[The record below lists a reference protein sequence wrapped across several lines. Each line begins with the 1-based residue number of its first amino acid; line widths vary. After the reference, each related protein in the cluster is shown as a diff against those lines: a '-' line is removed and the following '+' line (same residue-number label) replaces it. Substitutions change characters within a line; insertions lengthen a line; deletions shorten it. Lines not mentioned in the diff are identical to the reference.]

1 MRAGS
6 FPGDLKND
14 FALGY
19 LRQAK
24 KFKAMQV
31 AHVLSLGTRCLV
43 ADVLRDIGLRRFSC
57 PFVWLFSSTEMVR
70 HVLENDFR
78 DFLDKSRISRS
89 GLRGFNHKVYG
100 HMLGREIVYL
110 HQNRKA
116 NGGADQLRR
125 VQRFRAVVSGAG
137 LILFALCIVVE
148 TERALQFVK
157 SSTEK
162 EREARLF
169 QTLGTLVVNK
179 SELAIVHVV
188 CCSCSRAAKGTD
200 PIVKF
205 VRKQANMQA
214 KGTVSIHELRCVG
227 SCTSLRLK
235 RKQDTRMLGEILKGK
250 RCFDLQA
257 DPLIAEPSAPAPRI
271 GKTHSP
277 HTQPPHAA
285 HTHNPHTQPR
295 HTAHTHSP
303 HRRLGCN

>member
-1 MRAGS
+1 M
-6 FPGDLKND
+6 
-14 FALGY
+14 
-19 LRQAK
+19 
-24 KFKAMQV
+24 
-31 AHVLSLGTRCLV
+31 
-43 ADVLRDIGLRRFSC
+43 
-57 PFVWLFSSTEMVR
+57 
-70 HVLENDFR
+70 
-78 DFLDKSRISRS
+78 
-89 GLRGFNHKVYG
+89 
-100 HMLGREIVYL
+100 
-110 HQNRKA
+110 
-116 NGGADQLRR
+116 RR

-137 LILFALCIVVE
+137 LILFALRIVVE
-148 TERALQFVK
+148 TEQAFQFVK
-157 SSTEK
+157 SSTEE

-214 KGTVSIHELRCVG
+214 RGTVSIHELRCVG